1 METRK
6 QDPDAIAEEAVGQR
20 HGDPPPYAVKT
31 QPDMSQE
38 DVARQLSKPAGP
50 QASIPEKR
58 RRPSASES
66 EMRMLTLAAPPREIR
81 PEKSLAPL
89 VDRTRDL
96 RGMARLVLSSVRS
109 AK

>member
-6 QDPDAIAEEAVGQR
+6 QDRDAIAEEAVGQR

-58 RRPSASES
+58 RRPSASAAGT
-66 EMRMLTLAAPPREIR
+66 RMLRPAGPPREIW
-81 PEKSLAPL
+81 PGNSLAPT
-89 VDRTRDL
+89 VAPPGGCQRTGRAL
-96 RGMARLVLSSVRS
+96 L
-109 AK
+109 